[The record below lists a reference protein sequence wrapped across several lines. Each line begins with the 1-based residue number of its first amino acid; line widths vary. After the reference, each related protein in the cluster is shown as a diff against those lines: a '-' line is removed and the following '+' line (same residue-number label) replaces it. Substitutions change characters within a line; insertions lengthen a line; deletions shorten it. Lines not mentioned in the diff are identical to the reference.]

1 MSGKRGV
8 VEASQQGGRG
18 TVQDALLQALTQTLL
33 ERPADPIARIAQIL
47 TCSARTGTATEPEPE
62 PGVHEL
68 VQEIQRLKEAEM
80 EREADV
86 DRLRAEIEQ
95 LKAKS
100 MNTNKH
106 VTGTPPT
113 SAPQLSET
121 MDTGSIDEF
130 PPHRPAIELYSQMR
144 GGSREMQ
151 RIVLQQFE
159 SWAHIY
165 VNGEKLALPP
175 ARGQFTTSG
184 FRVVQFDRT
193 WHILS
198 DVSYEI
204 YHNYDDGGNHP
215 QEMRDAI
222 AAMPV
227 GSPVAVIAGD
237 ATGCCNG
244 NPAIASA
251 LHEAF
256 EYLGASVF
264 LDQYPRHKAELRFAY
279 AGLLLRGSPSGLGK
293 EAFQN
298 AASQNTGSIHTSEP
312 SSGLNAPLPLAT
324 SVLCVE
330 PSSPAFARRDAFEM
344 LFNARLTAIQQE
356 QRTGSLE
363 DTAMLQT
370 AINKAEAAGVPSFM
384 LECAGKHLQSEKER
398 RTRTALEI
406 MLRATAMESDPAACQ
421 GQALVPYL
429 KLVQQYLRQG
439 HEVKANCSQLVKRLS
454 EEQKMAEDA
463 LQATLA
469 RSDVGSDLS
478 ELKHAIEVASAAG
491 IADNVVASAQTFVS
505 DIQRKRETITV
516 LEAQLLSFQQS
527 SSAAPDAA
535 TATALLRQAHEAGA
549 APTLIQAAEAHLRR
563 AKDVDTVTALTGQ
576 LGQAITELGRSQL
589 EASAALSSTGH
600 GRYVAP
606 DLIFGL
612 PVDAARGLS
621 FYCNMTEAD
630 LSRAKARGIDT
641 IRDEFQALDNGD
653 DTECLDYVLDC
664 DAGSSDKTFQHG
676 LIRDRDE
683 SGHVLPSRLIA
694 DGRGG
699 TRGMRLADFVASSS
713 ARVACL
719 TEPEVA
725 ALRLYSTAAFQSMNG
740 PLRDLERHKA
750 GRAHPLTATVSFLQ
764 DAVKKLRSIDAVS
777 GDVNTEVVLWR
788 GLANRSVTDEF
799 LRDGGTELAPMSTT
813 SSLKVAVQYS
823 ASQASVLLRLRT
835 SSFMSRGAD
844 ISFVSAFQA
853 ESEYLF
859 PPLTYL
865 KVEAVH
871 DVTIGTLKYRIV
883 DVQPMLS

>member
-1 MSGKRGV
+1 
-8 VEASQQGGRG
+8 
-18 TVQDALLQALTQTLL
+18 
-33 ERPADPIARIAQIL
+33 
-47 TCSARTGTATEPEPE
+47 
-62 PGVHEL
+62 
-68 VQEIQRLKEAEM
+68 M
-80 EREADV
+80 ERGADV

-95 LKAKS
+95 LKS
-100 MNTNKH
+100 VNTNEH
-106 VTGTPPT
+106 VSTPSI

-130 PPHRPAIELYSQMR
+130 PPHRPDIELYSQMR

-151 RIVLQQFE
+151 RIGLQHFE

-165 VNGEKLALPP
+165 VNGERLALPP

-193 WHILS
+193 WQILS
-198 DVSYEI
+198 DISYEI

-237 ATGCCNG
+237 ATGCCDG

-256 EYLGASVF
+256 GYLGASVF
-264 LDQYPRHKAELRFAY
+264 LNNYPKHKAELRFAY
-279 AGLLLRGSPSGLGK
+279 AGLLLRGGPPGLGK
-293 EAFQN
+293 EAFQK
-298 AASQNTGSIHTSEP
+298 AASQNTGSIYTSEP

-330 PSSPAFARRDAFEM
+330 PASPAFARREAFEM
-344 LFNARLTAIQQE
+344 LLNARITAVLQE

-363 DTAMLQT
+363 DAAILKT
-370 AINKAEAAGVPSFM
+370 AIDKAEAAGVPSFM
-384 LECAGKHLQSEKER
+384 LEQAGKHLEGEKER
-398 RTRTALEI
+398 RARTALQI
-406 MLRATAMESDPAACQ
+406 MMRATAMESDPTACQ
-421 GQALVPYL
+421 GQALIPYL

-439 HEVKANCSQLVKRLS
+439 HEAKADCSELAKRLS
-454 EEQKMAEDA
+454 KEQKMAEDA
-463 LQATLA
+463 LQAILA
-469 RSDVGSDLS
+469 RSDTESDLS

-491 IADNVVASAQTFVS
+491 IADNIVASAQTFVS
-505 DIQRKRETITV
+505 DIQRKRETIAV

-527 SSAAPDAA
+527 SSSAPDAA
-535 TATALLRQAHEAGA
+535 TAAELLRQAREAGA
-549 APTLIQAAEAHLRR
+549 APTLIQAAEAHLKR
-563 AKDVDTVTALTGQ
+563 AQDVDTVTALTGQ

-589 EASAALSSTGH
+589 EAAALSATGR
-600 GRYVAP
+600 GRYVAS

-630 LSRAKARGIDT
+630 LSRAKARGIDA
-641 IRDEFQALDNGD
+641 IRDEFQALGNAD
-653 DTECLDYVLDC
+653 DAECLHYVLDC
-664 DAGSSDKTFQHG
+664 DAGSSDKTFQNG

-683 SGHVLPSRLIA
+683 SGLHVLPSRLIA

-713 ARVACL
+713 ARVAGL

-865 KVEAVH
+865 KVEAEH
-871 DVTIGTLKYRIV
+871 EVTIGTLKYRVV